1 MAADRSSHWEQD
13 DATGHVEVP
22 DGNALDALHALRR
35 LMLAQA
41 CIEARRAREV
51 LFPEGLFGEPA
62 WDMLLELFIARQQ
75 DRPVSVSDA
84 CLASRAPQTTALRWI
99 EQLEA
104 HGLVERMT
112 DVTDRRRKFI
122 RISDS
127 GQERIVTW
135 LDGASASS

>member
-13 DATGHVEVP
+13 DATGYVEAP
-22 DGNALDALHALRR
+22 NGNTLDELRALRR

-41 CIEARRAREV
+41 CIEARRAREA

-104 HGLVERMT
+104 HALVERMT

-122 RISDS
+122 RISDI
-127 GQERIVTW
+127 GQERIEMW
-135 LDGASASS
+135 LDRDLPLL